1 MTEDMV
7 LWLHLRE
14 AVRALRLAV
23 EQPLPQA
30 LLVEGRAAARQA
42 HRRVR
47 LEGAEADPASRLG
60 VRIHRNHLP
69 ELILGRGLL
78 RGILVQDQEGVVVV
92 GGNIAVHQCPDDPTR
107 QSAFQDLV
115 RRAPA

>member
-1 MTEDMV
+1 MV

-42 HRRVR
+42 LLFFLLSQFWGPLLFRAAAPRQ
-47 LEGAEADPASRLG
+47 PAMF
-60 VRIHRNHLP
+60 
-69 ELILGRGLL
+69 GLTHS
-78 RGILVQDQEGVVVV
+78 I
-92 GGNIAVHQCPDDPTR
+92 
-107 QSAFQDLV
+107 
-115 RRAPA
+115 